1 MTDWATQVLQ
11 FWFEGTDDAQL
22 AASRSAWFRKDAA
35 FDGAIRQRFLPLWQ
49 RAAAGEL
56 LPDPADTHA
65 VLAWLIV
72 ADQFSRNLFRGE
84 AQAFALD
91 ATARTVA
98 KAALAA
104 GLEQQLPPVA
114 RWFFYLPLEHSEA
127 LADQH
132 EAVRRFESLPPD
144 SPERAS
150 VVDYAHRHRE
160 VIARFGRF
168 PHRNVALGRPSTADE
183 LQFLAQPGSSF

>member
-1 MTDWATQVLQ
+1 MTDWATQVVQ
-11 FWFEGTDDAQL
+11 FWFDGTDAARL
-22 AASRSAWFRKDAA
+22 AASRNAWFRKDAA
-35 FDGAIRQRFLPLWQ
+35 FDDAIRQRFLPLWQ

-56 LPDPADTHA
+56 LPDPADAHA

-91 ATARTVA
+91 ATALSVA
-98 KAALAA
+98 KVALDS

-127 LADQH
+127 LADQD
-132 EAVRRFESLPPD
+132 ESIRRFESLPPD
-144 SPERAS
+144 SPDRAS
-150 VVDYAHRHRE
+150 VVDYAEKHRAI
-160 VIARFGRF
+160 IARFGRF
-168 PHRNVALGRPSTADE
+168 PHRNAALGRPSTADE

>member
-1 MTDWATQVLQ
+1 MTDWATQVVR
-11 FWFEGTDDAQL
+11 FWFDGTDEAQL

-35 FDGAIRQRFLPLWQ
+35 FDDAIRQRFLPLWQ
-49 RAAAGEL
+49 RVAAGEL
-56 LPDPADTHA
+56 LPDPTDAHA

-91 ATARTVA
+91 AAARTVA
-98 KAALAA
+98 KAALAS

-127 LADQH
+127 LADQD
-132 EAVRRFESLPPD
+132 ESVRRFESLPPD
-144 SPERAS
+144 SPERAG
-150 VVDYAHRHRE
+150 VVDYAEKHRAI
-160 VIARFGRF
+160 IARFGRF
-168 PHRNVALGRPSTADE
+168 PHRNAALGRPSTADE

>member
-1 MTDWATQVLQ
+1 MKEWATQVVR
-11 FWFEGTDDAQL
+11 FWFDGMDEVQL
-22 AASRSAWFRKDAA
+22 ASSRNAWFRKDAA
-35 FDGAIRQRFLPLWQ
+35 FDDAIRQRFLPLWQ
-49 RAAAGEL
+49 RIAAGEL
-56 LPDPADTHA
+56 LPDPADAHA

-91 ATARTVA
+91 AMALVVA

-114 RWFFYLPLEHSEA
+114 RWFFYLPLEHSET
-127 LADQH
+127 LADQD
-132 EAVRRFESLPPD
+132 ESVRRFESLPPD
-144 SPERAS
+144 SPERAG
-150 VVDYAHRHRE
+150 VVDYAEKHRAII
-160 VIARFGRF
+160 VRFGRF
-168 PHRNVALGRPSTADE
+168 PHRNAALGRPSTADE

>member
-1 MTDWATQVLQ
+1 MTEWATQVVQ
-11 FWFEGTDDAQL
+11 FWFDGTDEAQL
-22 AASRSAWFRKDAA
+22 ATSRSAWFRKDAA
-35 FDGAIRQRFLPLWQ
+35 FDDAIRQRFLPLWQ

-56 LPDPADTHA
+56 LPDPADAHA

-91 ATARTVA
+91 AQARTVA
-98 KAALAA
+98 KAALAV

-127 LADQH
+127 LADQD
-132 EAVRRFESLPPD
+132 ESVRRFESLSPD

-150 VVDYAHRHRE
+150 VVDYAEKHRAII
-160 VIARFGRF
+160 VRFGRF
-168 PHRNVALGRPSTADE
+168 PHRNAALGRPSTADE
-183 LQFLAQPGSSF
+183 LLFLAQPGSSF

>member
-11 FWFEGTDDAQL
+11 FWFDGTDAAQL
-22 AASRSAWFRKDAA
+22 ATSRNAWFRKDAA
-35 FDGAIRQRFLPLWQ
+35 FDDAIRQRFLPLWQ
-49 RAAAGEL
+49 RVAAGEL
-56 LPDPADTHA
+56 LPDPADAHA

-98 KAALAA
+98 KAALDS

-132 EAVRRFESLPPD
+132 EAVRRFEGLPPD
-144 SPERAS
+144 SPERAG

-168 PHRNVALGRPSTADE
+168 PHRNAALGRPSTADE

>member
-1 MTDWATQVLQ
+1 MTEWATQVVH
-11 FWFEGTDDAQL
+11 FWFDGTDEAQL
-22 AASRSAWFRKDAA
+22 ATSRNAWFRKDAA
-35 FDGAIRQRFLPLWQ
+35 FDDAIRQRFLPLWQ

-56 LPDPADTHA
+56 LPDPADAHA

-91 ATARTVA
+91 AAALVVAR
-98 KAALAA
+98 AALAA

-127 LADQH
+127 LADQD
-132 EAVRRFESLPPD
+132 ESVRRFESLPPGNPD
-144 SPERAS
+144 RAG
-150 VVDYAHRHRE
+150 VVDYAEKHRAII
-160 VIARFGRF
+160 VRFGRF
-168 PHRNVALGRPSTADE
+168 PHRNAALGRPSTADE

>member
-1 MTDWATQVLQ
+1 MTEWATQVVQ
-11 FWFEGTDDAQL
+11 FWFDGTDTARL
-22 AASRSAWFRKDAA
+22 ASSRSAWFRKDAA
-35 FDGAIRQRFLPLWQ
+35 FDDAIRQRFLPLWQ

-56 LPDPADTHA
+56 LADPADAHA

-91 ATARTVA
+91 AAARTVA
-98 KAALAA
+98 KSALAS

-127 LADQH
+127 LADQD
-132 EAVRRFESLPPD
+132 ESVRRFESLSPD
-144 SPERAS
+144 SPDRAD
-150 VVDYAHRHRE
+150 VVDYAEKHRAI
-160 VIARFGRF
+160 IARFGRF
-168 PHRNVALGRPSTADE
+168 PHRNAALGRPSTADE

>member
-1 MTDWATQVLQ
+1 MTEWATQVVE
-11 FWFEGTDDAQL
+11 FWFDGSADASL
-22 AASRSAWFRKDAA
+22 ATSRSAWFRKDAA
-35 FDGAIRQRFLPLWQ
+35 FDDAIRQCFLPLWQ
-49 RAAAGEL
+49 RVAAGEL
-56 LPDPADTHA
+56 LPDPADAHA

-72 ADQFSRNLFRGE
+72 ADQFSRNLFRGQ
-84 AQAFALD
+84 AQAFVLD
-91 ATARTVA
+91 AQARLVA
-98 KAALAA
+98 KAALAK

-114 RWFFYLPLEHSEA
+114 RWFFYLPLEHSEV
-127 LADQH
+127 LADQQ
-132 EAVRRFESLPPD
+132 EAVRRFESLPPE

-168 PHRNVALGRPSTADE
+168 PHRNAALGRPSTADE

>member
-1 MTDWATQVLQ
+1 MTEWATQVVQ
-11 FWFEGTDDAQL
+11 FWFDGTDEAQL
-22 AASRSAWFRKDAA
+22 ASSRNAWFRKDAD
-35 FDGAIRQRFLPLWQ
+35 FDDAIRLRFLPLWQ
-49 RAAAGEL
+49 RTAAGEL
-56 LPDPADTHA
+56 LPDPADAHA

-91 ATARTVA
+91 AAAQSIA
-98 KAALAA
+98 KAALAS

-127 LADQH
+127 LADQD
-132 EAVRRFESLPPD
+132 ESVRRFESLPPD
-144 SPERAS
+144 SPGRAS
-150 VVDYAHRHRE
+150 VVDYAEKHRAI
-160 VIARFGRF
+160 IARFGRF
-168 PHRNVALGRPSTADE
+168 PHRNAALGRLSTADE

>member
-1 MTDWATQVLQ
+1 MTEWATQVVA
-11 FWFEGTDDAQL
+11 FWFDGTDEARL
-22 AASRSAWFRKDAA
+22 GTSRSAWFRKDAA
-35 FDGAIRQRFLPLWQ
+35 FDDAIRQRFLPLWQ

-56 LPDPADTHA
+56 LPDPADVHA

-91 ATARTVA
+91 AAALSIA

-127 LADQH
+127 LADQD
-132 EAVRRFESLPPD
+132 ESVRRFESLPPD

-150 VVDYAHRHRE
+150 VVDYAEKHRAI
-160 VIARFGRF
+160 IARFGRF
-168 PHRNVALGRPSTADE
+168 PHRNAVLGRPSTADE